1 MLKWLMGEGDVDF
14 DETDEPDVSEFM
26 VVPDV
31 QGMADSL
38 KSCLQTS
45 DDVPVNFSDMFDNT
59 LFKFDV
65 DMIPETVEA
74 FGEMGVKHETLTLIP
89 PQFEAPMPDLVPAV
103 FPPNLKEFAV
113 PPLEL
118 FDLDDQFASE
128 KIRLAQLTNKCNDS
142 DLEFYIREAGEIL
155 GVSKDIEAMS
165 FGLGSDPKA
174 ILWKILDE
182 VVHYKKSS

>member
-89 PQFEAPMPDLVPAV
+89 P
-103 FPPNLKEFAV
+103 
-113 PPLEL
+113 
-118 FDLDDQFASE
+118 
-128 KIRLAQLTNKCNDS
+128 
-142 DLEFYIREAGEIL
+142 
-155 GVSKDIEAMS
+155 
-165 FGLGSDPKA
+165 
-174 ILWKILDE
+174 
-182 VVHYKKSS
+182 